1 MSKVFYEILQ
11 GFKEFAEATGNEKL
25 LAEAEKRMTAVA
37 FEDNEEQKNAD
48 KKSHT

>member
-25 LAEAEKRMTAVA
+25 LAEVEKRMSDVD
-37 FEDNEEQKNAD
+37 FEDNKN
-48 KKSHT
+48 K

>member
-25 LAEAEKRMTAVA
+25 LAEAEKRLSDVD
-37 FEDNEEQKNAD
+37 FEDKKNE
-48 KKSHT
+48 

>member
-25 LAEAEKRMTAVA
+25 LAEVEKRMSDVD
-37 FEDNEEQKNAD
+37 FEDNKNE
-48 KKSHT
+48 

>member
-25 LAEAEKRMTAVA
+25 LVEVEKQMAAVT
-37 FEDNEEQKNAD
+37 FEDTETS
-48 KKSHT
+48 KKKE